1 MEKKLKNG
9 REAAAKK
16 KIVAEKCN
24 KKKLGG
30 ISAFRIALF
39 D

>member
-1 MEKKLKNG
+1 MEKKLKKG
-9 REAAAKK
+9 HEAAVEK

-24 KKKLGG
+24 KQNGY
-30 ISAFRIALF
+30 FRIRVALF